1 MKDITKEERLEYAV
15 LSHLVQFARQA
26 KLLVER
32 IGIENSY
39 FSSDSR
45 SAAFRALMN
54 ETSQDAIVRGVAAVK
69 NMPELADDGFLDF
82 FNGLAA
88 STATIR
94 TDFREFVSVVC
105 ERDLRRGTEDINMRS
120 FPSFEARQFALA
132 ALNEEVTSRYTAARD
147 MISTITL
154 PPCGDE
160 AAPTPEKASAAPS
173 QGAIDESLLNV
184 PGFVNELTE
193 YMMLSAHRPNRVLSF
208 AGSLVFLAHLAG
220 RKFVGPRDAYP
231 NLYIIALAGSA
242 TGKDHPRKV
251 IKNLAANV
259 RMSSSV
265 IQNVAS
271 GQGLEDAL
279 LNSPTLLCQ
288 FDEYDSVL
296 RELKSDR
303 NSSTATESLWR
314 LMLSVFTSSG
324 SIHTTRAKAAG
335 PNKPQGREDIVK
347 PSFSMFATATPSNFY
362 SALSQRAL
370 TGGLLGRCLVF
381 EAGPRSKD
389 NFKSGLEAN
398 PVPYFVTDKVS
409 RLAAM
414 PPPAGDRGPI
424 QPYLVQMSPEAE
436 EEARKVSD
444 ESDALYEKAAGDAME
459 ESVWGRSVELVLK
472 LALLHAISADIERP
486 VISVEGVRWAWALVK
501 AIQGRMLQMARDYS
515 ATNETDEKVL
525 AAIRIIRK
533 AGDAGVMRSV
543 ITKRLHVTKYEMDR
557 IEETLEDRDEITIL
571 STKSANGKGT
581 KYVIKKGNAR

>member
-1 MKDITKEERLEYAV
+1 MKDITREERLEYAV

-26 KLLVER
+26 KFLVER

-54 ETSQDAIVRGVAAVK
+54 ESSPDAIVRGVTAVK
-69 NMPELADDGFLDF
+69 NLPELANDGFLDF

-88 STATIR
+88 SPATIR
-94 TDFREFVSVVC
+94 NDFRDFVTVVN
-105 ERDLRRGTEDINMRS
+105 ERDLRRRTDDINRRS
-120 FPSFEARQFALA
+120 YPSFEARQFALS
-132 ALNEEVTSRYTAARD
+132 ALNEEVSGRYTAARD
-147 MISTITL
+147 TISTVEL
-154 PPCGDE
+154 PPFGDE
-160 AAPTPEKASAAPS
+160 AAPAPEKASAATGP
-173 QGAIDESLLNV
+173 GAIDESLLNV
-184 PGFVNELTE
+184 PGFVNELAE

-208 AGSLVFLAHLAG
+208 AGSLAFLAHLAG
-220 RKFVGPRDAYP
+220 RKFVGPRDAFP
-231 NLYIIALAGSA
+231 NLYLIALAGSA

-251 IKNLAANV
+251 IKNLAAGV
-259 RMSSSV
+259 RMSQSV

-314 LMLSVFTSSG
+314 LMLSVFTSSAG
-324 SIHTTRAKAAG
+324 IHTTRAKAAG

-362 SALSQRAL
+362 GALSQRAL

-398 PVPYFVTDKVS
+398 PVPYFVTEKVE

-414 PPPAGDRGPI
+414 PPPVGDRGPI
-424 QPYLVQMSPEAE
+424 QPYLVPISPEAE

-444 ESDALYEKAAGDAME
+444 ESDELYEKGAGDAME
-459 ESVWGRSVELVLK
+459 ESVWGRSVELVMK

-501 AIQGRMLQMARDYS
+501 AIQGRMLQMARDYA
-515 ATNETDEKVL
+515 ATSETDEKVL
-525 AAIRIIRK
+525 AAIRLIRK
-533 AGDAGVMRSV
+533 AGDAGVMRNHIV
-543 ITKRLHVTKYEMDR
+543 RKLHVTKYEMDR
-557 IEETLEDRDEITIL
+557 IEETLEDRDEVTIL
-571 STKSANGKGT
+571 RGSASNGKGT